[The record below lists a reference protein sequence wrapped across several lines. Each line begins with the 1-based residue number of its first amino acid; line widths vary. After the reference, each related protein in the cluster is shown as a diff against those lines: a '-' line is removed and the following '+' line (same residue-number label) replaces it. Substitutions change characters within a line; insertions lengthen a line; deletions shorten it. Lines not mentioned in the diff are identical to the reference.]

1 MSNEND
7 GWETVTVPEDKQEST
22 QVAFELEDDE
32 QEEIVI
38 EEEVQPEPVQEVQE
52 EVVEEEKEEQP
63 KELEGIETKGAEKRI
78 RQLIRQRKEREEQI
92 QKLMQ
97 QNEELQ
103 NNLKVK
109 DNEVDSIATRSLNA
123 NEKQLTQNIEL
134 ARQAYMEAFEDGDK
148 EKVLK
153 AQEILNNAQSDLKTV
168 QNYKN
173 NLATKLKQKEEQVA
187 ATPQPVQSQQPSYD
201 PKANE
206 WAERNEWFGKDT
218 VKTAAALALDAEL
231 KEQGYDPNDE
241 EFYGEIDRRLEM
253 AFGQASNRVQETEE
267 QSNSG
272 TSQPAQVVSG
282 ASRSS
287 PSAGKKVKLSKEDVR
302 LANKWGIPLEQYAAE
317 KLKVNQADGEYTN
330 INM

>member
-123 NEKQLTQNIEL
+123 NEQQLTQNIEL

-187 ATPQPVQSQQPSYD
+187 ATPQSVQSQQPSYD

-330 INM
+330 VNM

>member
-1 MSNEND
+1 VSLTTESKMSNEND
-7 GWETVTVPEDKQEST
+7 GWETVEVSEDKKE
-22 QVAFELEDDE
+22 VDFE
-32 QEEIVI
+32 I
-38 EEEVQPEPVQEVQE
+38 EEEEEEQQPVQAQE
-52 EVVEEEKEEQP
+52 EVVEEQPEQKVETEQP

-92 QKLMQ
+92 QELIK
-97 QNEELQ
+97 QNEELKT
-103 NNLKVK
+103 NLKVK
-109 DNEVDSIATRSLNA
+109 NNEVDSIATRSLDA

-134 ARQAYMEAFEDGDK
+134 ARQAYMEAFEEGDK
-148 EKVLK
+148 EKVLN
-153 AQEILNNAQSDLKTV
+153 AQEILNNAQADLKTV
-168 QNYKN
+168 QTYKN
-173 NLATKLKQKEEQVA
+173 NLAQKLKQKEDQVEV
-187 ATPQPVQSQQPSYD
+187 TPQSAQVQQPAYD

-206 WAERNEWFGKDT
+206 WAERNQWFGQDT

-231 KEQGYDPNDE
+231 KEQGYNPNDE
-241 EFYGEIDRRLEM
+241 EFYEEIDRRLEV
-253 AFGQASNRVQETEE
+253 AFSQASDRVQETEG

-317 KLKVNQADGEYTN
+317 KLKVTSADGEYTN